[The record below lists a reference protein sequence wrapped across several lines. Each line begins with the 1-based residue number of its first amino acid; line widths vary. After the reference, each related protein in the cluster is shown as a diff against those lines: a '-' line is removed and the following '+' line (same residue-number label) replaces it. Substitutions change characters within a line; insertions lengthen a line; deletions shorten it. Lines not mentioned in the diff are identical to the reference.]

1 MSDFLKQLFANDNIL
16 VGISEL
22 SKMCNLSPR
31 QLRYW
36 EQKGYIQS
44 VEEKSGNPVA
54 RKYRLFMVVK
64 VQLIKNYMDQ
74 GDSLSKAV
82 EKAEQKFTL
91 VRSFRQLFKQG
102 AIQLK
107 VLDNNVVFIIFGP
120 IENVEMY
127 FVVKFDQSSN
137 QLTTFVIND
146 TSDKSLKN
154 FLNP

>member
-1 MSDFLKQLFANDNIL
+1 M
-16 VGISEL
+16 
-22 SKMCNLSPR
+22 
-31 QLRYW
+31 
-36 EQKGYIQS
+36 EQKGYTQS
-44 VEEKSGNPVA
+44 AEEKSDNPVA

-102 AIQLK
+102 NIQLK
-107 VLDNNVVFIIFGP
+107 VLDDNVVFIIFGP
-120 IENVEMY
+120 MGNEEKY

-137 QLTTFVIND
+137 QLTTFVTYD
-146 TSDKSLKN
+146 TSDESLKN

>member
-1 MSDFLKQLFANDNIL
+1 MSDFLKQIFANDNIL

-22 SKMCNLSPR
+22 SKMCDLSPR

-44 VEEKSGNPVA
+44 VEEKAGNPVA

-82 EKAEQKFTL
+82 EKAEKKFTL

-102 AIQLK
+102 NIQLK
-107 VLDNNVVFIIFGP
+107 VLDDNIVFIIFGP
-120 IENVEMY
+120 MENKEKY

-137 QLTTFVIND
+137 QLKTFLTYNI
-146 TSDKSLKN
+146 SDESLKK
-154 FLNP
+154 FLKS

>member
-1 MSDFLKQLFANDNIL
+1 MSDFLKQIFANDNVL

-22 SKMCNLSPR
+22 SKMYDLSPR

-44 VEEKSGNPVA
+44 VEEKAGNPVA

-82 EKAEQKFTL
+82 EKAEKKFTL

-102 AIQLK
+102 NIQLK
-107 VLDNNVVFIIFGP
+107 VLDDNVVFIIFGP
-120 IENVEMY
+120 MENEEKY

-137 QLTTFVIND
+137 QLTTFLTYDI
-146 TSDKSLKN
+146 SDESLKK
-154 FLNP
+154 FLKS

>member
-1 MSDFLKQLFANDNIL
+1 
-16 VGISEL
+16 
-22 SKMCNLSPR
+22 
-31 QLRYW
+31 
-36 EQKGYIQS
+36 
-44 VEEKSGNPVA
+44 
-54 RKYRLFMVVK
+54 MVVK
-64 VQLIKNYMDQ
+64 VQLIKNYIDQ

>member
-1 MSDFLKQLFANDNIL
+1 MSDFLKQIFANDNVL

-22 SKMCNLSPR
+22 SKMCDLSPR

-44 VEEKSGNPVA
+44 VEEKAGNPVA

-64 VQLIKNYMDQ
+64 VQLIKNYMVQ

-82 EKAEQKFTL
+82 EKAEKKFTL
-91 VRSFRQLFKQG
+91 VCSFRKLFKQG
-102 AIQLK
+102 NIQLK
-107 VLDNNVVFIIFGP
+107 VLDDNVVFIIFGP
-120 IENVEMY
+120 MENEEKY

-137 QLTTFVIND
+137 QLTTFLTYDI
-146 TSDKSLKN
+146 SDESLKK
-154 FLNP
+154 FLKS

>member
-1 MSDFLKQLFANDNIL
+1 MSDFLKQIFANDNIL

-22 SKMCNLSPR
+22 SKMCDLSPR

-44 VEEKSGNPVA
+44 VEEKAGNPVA

-64 VQLIKNYMDQ
+64 VLLIKNYMDQ

-82 EKAEQKFTL
+82 EKAEKKFTL

-102 AIQLK
+102 NIQLK
-107 VLDNNVVFIIFGP
+107 VLDDNVVFIIFGP
-120 IENVEMY
+120 MENEEKY

-137 QLTTFVIND
+137 QLTTFLTYDI
-146 TSDKSLKN
+146 SDESLKK
-154 FLNP
+154 FLKS

>member
-1 MSDFLKQLFANDNIL
+1 MSDFLKQIFANDNVL

-22 SKMCNLSPR
+22 SKMCDLSPR

-44 VEEKSGNPVA
+44 VEEKAGSPVA

-102 AIQLK
+102 NIQLK
-107 VLDNNVVFIIFGP
+107 VLDDNVVFIIFGP
-120 IENVEMY
+120 MENEEKY

-137 QLTTFVIND
+137 QLTTFLTYDI
-146 TSDKSLKN
+146 SEESLKK
-154 FLNP
+154 FLKS

>member
-1 MSDFLKQLFANDNIL
+1 MSVVLKQIFANDNVL

-22 SKMCNLSPR
+22 SKMCDLSPR

-44 VEEKSGNPVA
+44 VEEKAGNPVA

-64 VQLIKNYMDQ
+64 VQLIKDYMDQ

-82 EKAEQKFTL
+82 EKAEKKFTL

-102 AIQLK
+102 NIQLK
-107 VLDNNVVFIIFGP
+107 VLDDNVVFIIFGP
-120 IENVEMY
+120 MENEEKY
-127 FVVKFDQSSN
+127 FVVKFNQSSN
-137 QLTTFVIND
+137 QLTTFLTYDI
-146 TSDKSLKN
+146 SDESLKK
-154 FLNP
+154 FLKS

>member
-1 MSDFLKQLFANDNIL
+1 MSDFLKQIFANDNVL

-22 SKMCNLSPR
+22 SKMCDLSPR

-44 VEEKSGNPVA
+44 VEEKAGNPVA

-64 VQLIKNYMDQ
+64 VQLIKDYMDQ

-82 EKAEQKFTL
+82 EKAEKKFTL

-102 AIQLK
+102 NIQLK
-107 VLDNNVVFIIFGP
+107 VLDDNVVFIIFGP
-120 IENVEMY
+120 MENEEKY
-127 FVVKFDQSSN
+127 FVVKFNQSSN
-137 QLTTFVIND
+137 QLTTFLTYDI
-146 TSDKSLKN
+146 SDESLKK
-154 FLNP
+154 FLKS

>member
-1 MSDFLKQLFANDNIL
+1 M
-16 VGISEL
+16 
-22 SKMCNLSPR
+22 
-31 QLRYW
+31 
-36 EQKGYIQS
+36 EQKGYTQS
-44 VEEKSGNPVA
+44 VEEKSDNPVA

-102 AIQLK
+102 NIQLK
-107 VLDNNVVFIIFGP
+107 VLDDNVVFIIFGP
-120 IENVEMY
+120 MGNEEKY

-137 QLTTFVIND
+137 QLTTFVTYD
-146 TSDKSLKN
+146 TSDESLKN

>member
-1 MSDFLKQLFANDNIL
+1 MEEKMSDFLKQIFANDNVL

-91 VRSFRQLFKQG
+91 VRSFQQLFKQG
-102 AIQLK
+102 ILQLK
-107 VLDNNVVFIIFGP
+107 ALDNNAVFI
-120 IENVEMY
+120 VL
-127 FVVKFDQSSN
+127 DQLRKLRTILLSS
-137 QLTTFVIND
+137 LFKVTIN
-146 TSDKSLKN
+146 
-154 FLNP
+154 

>member
-1 MSDFLKQLFANDNIL
+1 MSDFLKQIFANDNVL

-22 SKMCNLSPR
+22 SKMCDLSPR

-44 VEEKSGNPVA
+44 VEENAGNPVA

-64 VQLIKNYMDQ
+64 VQLIKDYMDQ

-82 EKAEQKFTL
+82 EKAEKKFTL

-102 AIQLK
+102 NIQLK
-107 VLDNNVVFIIFGP
+107 VLDDNVVFIIFGP
-120 IENVEMY
+120 MENEEKY
-127 FVVKFDQSSN
+127 FVVKFNQSSN
-137 QLTTFVIND
+137 QLTTFLTYDI
-146 TSDKSLKN
+146 SDESLKK
-154 FLNP
+154 FLKS

>member
-1 MSDFLKQLFANDNIL
+1 
-16 VGISEL
+16 
-22 SKMCNLSPR
+22 
-31 QLRYW
+31 
-36 EQKGYIQS
+36 
-44 VEEKSGNPVA
+44 
-54 RKYRLFMVVK
+54 
-64 VQLIKNYMDQ
+64 MDQ

-91 VRSFRQLFKQG
+91 VRSFRQLFNQG